1 MHLDHGKST
10 LLHLIA
16 GVDIPTEGEIIVD
29 SISLSNLSDEKLANY
44 RRSKVGLIYQ
54 FYNLVPVLNA
64 KDNMELPVL
73 LNHEKIDKEKENELI
88 EMLQLQN
95 RLYSYPSQLSGGEQ
109 QRVAIARALL
119 AKPAV
124 LLADEP
130 TGNLDSKNSEEVIK
144 LLKDYHQKY
153 GQTVI
158 IVTHDEN
165 IAKQAKREIQLQDGK
180 IIADRRNEK

>member
-1 MHLDHGKST
+1 M
-10 LLHLIA
+10 IA
-16 GVDIPTEGEIIVD
+16 GVDTPTKGEIIVD
-29 SISLSNLSDEKLANY
+29 SISLSHLTDEKLAIY
-44 RRSKVGLIYQ
+44 RRTKVGLIYQ

-64 KDNMELPVL
+64 KDNITLPVL
-73 LNHEKIDKEKENELI
+73 LNHEKVDKEKENELI
-88 EMLQLQN
+88 EMLHLQN
-95 RLYSYPSQLSGGEQ
+95 RLNSYPSQLSGGEQ
-109 QRVAIARALL
+109 QRVAIARAWV
-119 AKPAV
+119 ANPSV

-144 LLKDYHQKY
+144 LLKSYHEKY

-165 IAKQAKREIQLQDGK
+165 IAKQAERIIQLQDGK